1 MGSNTLLQKKG
12 NLYKDKTQNIEYRI
26 AGATCL
32 KDYYLQV
39 TRIDGTGRH
48 LNFTP
53 ALLKYAKGYYGK
65 YLQMPCFK
73 SFATINENIVWGAV
87 RDFIFDAEKIY
98 SGQIKTNP

>member
-1 MGSNTLLQKKG
+1 MNS
-12 NLYKDKTQNIEYRI
+12 IS
-26 AGATCL
+26 
-32 KDYYLQV
+32 
-39 TRIDGTGRH
+39 RH

-53 ALLKYAKGYYGK
+53 AISKYAKSYYAK